1 MPVLDDA
8 RAAGGG
14 TVTIRLEGAEA
25 LIRKITTLAQLK
37 SMGAAVRA
45 AAVLVRGKI
54 AHYPQERHDRNDAL
68 YGKSDKAAKMRRGFF
83 YHLRHGDIR
92 VPYAR
97 GSPPGSKKLGGSWT
111 IEGSNAGL
119 TQTVGTNVSY
129 ARLVQGP
136 ELQTAY
142 HKTTGWKTTDTVANE
157 ERKTVIDYLWKFLV
171 KLVGA

>member
-1 MPVLDDA
+1 M
-8 RAAGGG
+8 
-14 TVTIRLEGAEA
+14 TIRLEGAEA
-25 LIRKITTLAQLK
+25 LLRKITTLAQLK

-54 AHYPQERHDRNDAL
+54 AHYPGEGHRPQPF
-68 YGKSDKAAKMRRGFF
+68 KSDKSRRFFFWALKHGKIDVPYRRG
-83 YHLRHGDIR
+83 
-92 VPYAR
+92 A
-97 GSPPGSKKLGGSWT
+97 SPGSKKLGQSWT

-119 TQTVGTNVSY
+119 TQTIGTNVSY

-142 HKTTGWKTTDTVANE
+142 HKTTGWKTTHTVANE
-157 ERKTVIDYLWKFLV
+157 ERKTVIDYLWQHLV